1 MIIVIKMNSEETEA
15 SKDIGEHII
24 YRPHSESLGHI
35 QEGDTIILMP
45 DTWDHGCDESLLQ
58 AREVSMT
65 VTAGSFTGLRSY
77 LHQHGFIPF
86 SAMDPAAL
94 NLRFGTSY
102 QEAIAIQ
109 YITPDPDAEE
119 KKSYY
124 EKRFG
129 EKTRETIARYIAE
142 RIRETMPD
150 GNRAVAFMP
159 EADRRRIMRNVG
171 LLCTDAV
178 IDNLA
183 LYIKEHY
190 SGENTDD
197 FHHEPLTDGHS
208 LFWRLPD
215 DILRQYLD
223 MLTDYSIHEIR
234 SHNSD
239 HVRDWFNAYM
249 AADRKKNDNDQ
260 EE

>member
-1 MIIVIKMNSEETEA
+1 MVFVIKTDPEETEE
-15 SKDIGEHII
+15 SKAIGEHII
-24 YRPHSESLGHI
+24 YRPHGESLGHI

-65 VTAGSFTGLRSY
+65 VTAGSFMGLRSY

-86 SAMDPAAL
+86 SAIDPAAL

-102 QEAIAIQ
+102 QEAVAIQ

-129 EKTRETIARYIAE
+129 EKTRETVAGYIE
-142 RIRETMPD
+142 KSIRADYEKD
-150 GNRAVAFMP
+150 GKAAFIL
-159 EADRRRIMRNVG
+159 EADRRRITG
-171 LLCTDAV
+171 SICLLCTDAV

-190 SGENTDD
+190 SGEDTDD
-197 FHHEPLTDGHS
+197 FHHEPFTDGHS
-208 LFWRLPD
+208 LLWRLPD

-234 SHNSD
+234 SHNRD